1 MKLTVQKGDLT
12 LPEDFSFEVEQN
24 SAFFS
29 EDGALSVAATIPAT
43 PADLQKL
50 DFPTRTARSSR
61 FANLF
66 PAMIASGPY
75 RKAGV
80 LVVTNASREG
90 ITCALALEDSEF
102 YAQHK
107 ETPLKQ
113 LFAQRVLTT
122 YSTADDWYT
131 YLFGIYSGITSSS
144 IFRIIPVAVGDPT
157 APDVNNRPL
166 SQPSTQSDTILQLEH
181 AARIVTE
188 GDDRVSVPKGYGIAP
203 FLQLPAFLNLLFE
216 LCGYTVTANCFST
229 NDDLKDLILLHNVSD
244 VICAG
249 RIDFSDLV
257 PNCTVAEILDWLLQK
272 FHAQIVVHPASK
284 TVEILLLEDILAA
297 DYDADLTGRLLGD
310 IANSFSRSSRV
321 ILRPDTSLEG
331 AAPAAETLE
340 DLKTKY
346 GTVTELPER
355 AGYDD
360 MGLVLRRATGEY
372 YEQGPFISARRIGS
386 NIFTYDR
393 RNSDES
399 QERSWADL
407 TPPMVFVSGVLMPY
421 IGERKHRNT
430 SYNGSTRD
438 EEQDIIIVTY
448 AGLSS
453 PITTTNSG
461 SAAQQDGRNP
471 RRITPQEYYAGHYFY
486 GTTQKYD
493 NTGTLRSAAAYN
505 LNGPEI
511 YERFFARYNK
521 MLRNNL
527 IKVEG
532 QFDLT
537 AAEILQ
543 YDLYRTKLFH
553 GQPML
558 PVALRYE
565 IGGKVRCLSAAFYLC
580 KDYEDGVDDAPT
592 VIPAPSFH
600 WVLDE
605 SAVDAFRASVQQS
618 HPSLTIIT
626 KYTDDDPQIF
636 LPAPTAAGQTSAPIA
651 RTVAAGYNQQAE
663 HNGRY
668 TFITLETAQVNIS
681 FTAAALS

>member
-1 MKLTVQKGDLT
+1 MKLTIQRGELT
-12 LPEDFSFEVEQN
+12 LPENFSFEVEQN

-50 DFPTRTARSSR
+50 DFPTRTARSTR

-66 PAMIASGPY
+66 PAMIQSGPY

-80 LVVTNASREG
+80 LVVTSASREG

-102 YAQHK
+102 YAQYK

-122 YSTADDWYT
+122 YSTPDDWYD
-131 YLFGIYSGITSSS
+131 YLFDVYAGTAQSS
-144 IFRIIPVAVGDPT
+144 IFRIFPVAVGEAA
-157 APDVNNRPL
+157 APDVNNRPVGQQ
-166 SQPSTQSDTILQLEH
+166 SAQSDTIFPLEH
-181 AARIVTE
+181 VKRTSVE
-188 GDDRVSVPKGYGIAP
+188 GDDDVLVPDGYGIAP
-203 FLQLPAFLNLLFE
+203 FLQLPAFLDLMFE
-216 LCGYTVTANCFST
+216 LCGYTVTENCFAT
-229 NDDLKDLILLHNVSD
+229 NDDLKDLVLLHNVSD

-257 PNCTVAEILDWLLQK
+257 PNTTVEGILEWLTQK

-284 TVEILLLEDILAA
+284 TVKILLLQDILSAG
-297 DYDADLTGRLLGD
+297 YDADLSGRLLGQ
-310 IANSFSRSSRV
+310 ITNTFSRSSRV
-321 ILRPDTSLEG
+321 ILRPGTSLEG

-340 DLKTKY
+340 DLKLKY
-346 GTVTELPER
+346 GTVTELPEN
-355 AGYDD
+355 ANYDD
-360 MGLVLRRATGEY
+360 MGLVLRRATGDY
-372 YEQGPFISARRIGS
+372 YEQGPFISARRVGS

-399 QERSWADL
+399 QEHGWTDL
-407 TPPMVFVSGVLMPY
+407 TPPMVFVDGVLMPY

-430 SYNGSTRD
+430 SYNGSARD
-438 EEQDIIIVTY
+438 EDQEIIIVTY

-453 PITTTNSG
+453 PVTSTNASN
-461 SAAQQDGRNP
+461 SASTGRNP
-471 RRITPQEYYAGHYFY
+471 RRITQQEYYAGHYFY

-543 YDLYRTKLFH
+543 YDLYHTKLFH

-565 IGGKVRCLSAAFYLC
+565 IGGKVRCLSASFYLC
-580 KDYEDGVDDAPT
+580 KDYEDGVDDTPT
-592 VIPAPSFH
+592 TIPAPSFR
-600 WVLDE
+600 WVIDE
-605 SAVDAFRASVQQS
+605 SNVETFRATVQQA
-618 HPSLTIIT
+618 HPSLTVIT

-636 LPAPTAAGQTSAPIA
+636 LPAPTAAGQTTAPIV
-651 RTVAAGYNQQAE
+651 RTVAAGYNQRSSQS
-663 HNGRY
+663 GRY
-668 TFITLETAQVNIS
+668 TFITLETAEVNIA